1 MANCC
6 GGKNAGKRISVSR
19 YMAGLAVFFGY
30 HGTVATVLHA
40 VAVPVP
46 QLRKVRD
53 FHREVFLT
61 EGKEVIRQ
69 EDINV
74 NGRLDTVEPMA
85 CEIPISSDENSEEPH
100 LQAQS

>member
-19 YMAGLAVFFGY
+19 YMAGLCVFFGY

-40 VAVPVP
+40 VAVPFP
-46 QLRKVRD
+46 NFRKVRD

-61 EGKEVIRQ
+61 EGKEVIRR

-74 NGRLDTVEPMA
+74 NGRLDEAEPMD
-85 CEIPISSDENSEEPH
+85 CEIPIASSEHTEDPH
-100 LQAQS
+100 RTAQN